1 MFERYTEKA
10 RRVIF
15 FARYEASQFGAPLI
29 ETEHLLL
36 GLLREDKALTN
47 RFLRSEASV
56 ESIRRQ
62 IEGHT
67 TIREKISTSVDLP
80 LSNECTRVLA
90 YAAEEAMRLAHN
102 HIGSEHLLLGLLREE
117 GCFAADILGER
128 GVRLDEVRKELVRIT
143 QEKEG
148 KAEERVPTRAR
159 ARGSLQKIV
168 GRLAELDEET
178 LERMI
183 AQLIEEL
190 PRITQQKPPE
200 QPGKA
205 EAHGALRKLIER
217 LIDLDETTL
226 ERMMARLIEEQAQSK
241 QNAAAP
247 AAQKEAEAV
256 AQEPAPAAGSQRID
270 LYKVRSTTPLRIK
283 LLRALWHCFQL
294 PFFEHTP
301 RMLSPLRIFLLRLFG
316 AKIGPACQIDCGV
329 KIWIPWNLKMGA
341 RSAIGFNAEVYNFA
355 PVEIGDHVVVSQR
368 SYLCTA
374 THDHAH
380 PHFPLVSAPIAIGSQ
395 AWVAAGVFIA
405 PGVTIGE
412 GAVIGACSVVTRS
425 MPPWMVCA
433 GNPCRPLK
441 PRVIKPVAEER
452 Q

>member
-56 ESIRRQ
+56 ESIRGQ

-67 TIREKISTSVDLP
+67 RIRAKISTSVDLP
-80 LSNECTRVLA
+80 LSNECKRVLA
-90 YAAEEAMRLAHN
+90 YAAEEAMRLEHN

-128 GVRLDEVRKELVRIT
+128 GVRLDEVRRELARISEEKAREKPAAHAVVR
-143 QEKEG
+143 G
-148 KAEERVPTRAR
+148 P
-159 ARGSLQKIV
+159 LQ
-168 GRLAELDEET
+168 R
-178 LERMI
+178 
-183 AQLIEEL
+183 
-190 PRITQQKPPE
+190 
-200 QPGKA
+200 
-205 EAHGALRKLIER
+205 LIER
-217 LIDLDETTL
+217 LIELDDATL
-226 ERMMARLIEEQAQSK
+226 ERLIARLNAEQAQTK
-241 QNAAAP
+241 EQAAATV
-247 AAQKEAEAV
+247 AATKEAETV
-256 AQEPAPAAGSQRID
+256 VEEPAYAAGSQRID

-283 LLRALWHCFQL
+283 LLRAFWHCFQL

-316 AKIGPACQIDCGV
+316 AKIGPACQIDGGV

-341 RSAIGFNAEVYNFA
+341 RSTIGFNSEIYNFA
-355 PVEIGDHVVVSQR
+355 PVEIGDHVVISQR
-368 SYLCTA
+368 SYLCTS
-374 THDHAH
+374 THNHAH
-380 PHFPLVSAPIAIGSQ
+380 PHFPLVSAPITIDSQ

-405 PGVTIGE
+405 PGITIGE

-425 MPPWMVCA
+425 MPPWMICA

-441 PRVIKPVAEER
+441 ARVIERAPEE
-452 Q
+452 QE

>member
-67 TIREKISTSVDLP
+67 RIRKKISTSVDLP
-80 LSNECTRVLA
+80 ISNECKRVLA
-90 YAAEEAMRLAHN
+90 FAAEEAERLKDN
-102 HIGSEHLLLGLLREE
+102 HIGSEHLFLGLLREG
-117 GCFAADILGER
+117 GCFAAEILGER
-128 GVRLDEVRKELVRIT
+128 GVRLDEVRKELARIT
-143 QEKEG
+143 EEKEQEKPAAQAVVRG
-148 KAEERVPTRAR
+148 PLQRLIER
-159 ARGSLQKIV
+159 LI
-168 GRLAELDEET
+168 ELDEAT

-183 AQLIEEL
+183 
-190 PRITQQKPPE
+190 
-200 QPGKA
+200 
-205 EAHGALRKLIER
+205 
-217 LIDLDETTL
+217 
-226 ERMMARLIEEQAQSK
+226 ARLIEEQAQSK

-256 AQEPAPAAGSQRID
+256 AEEPAHAAGSQRID
-270 LYKVRSTTPLRIK
+270 LYKVQSTTPLKIK

-301 RMLSPLRIFLLRLFG
+301 RMLSPFRILLLRLFG
-316 AKIGPACQIDCGV
+316 AKIGPDCQIDCGV

-380 PHFPLVSAPIAIGSQ
+380 PHFPLISAPIAIGSQ

-412 GAVIGACSVVTRS
+412 GAVIGACSVVTHS